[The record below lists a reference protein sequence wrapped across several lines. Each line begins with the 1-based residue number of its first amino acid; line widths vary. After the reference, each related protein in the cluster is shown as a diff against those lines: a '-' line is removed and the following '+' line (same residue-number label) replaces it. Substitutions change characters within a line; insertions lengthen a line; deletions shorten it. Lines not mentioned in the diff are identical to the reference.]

1 MDIQPGDTVIIKT
14 YPKEK
19 LTRRVVAVRPPILLL
34 TTDQEWQDFQSKKR
48 DPICIGFPIED
59 VIRVEKLAD
68 SN

>member
-1 MDIQPGDTVIIKT
+1 MDIQPGDIVIIKA

-19 LTRRVVAVRPPILLL
+19 LTRRVAEVRPPILLL
-34 TTDQEWQDFQSKKR
+34 TTDQEWRDSQSKKR
-48 DPICIGFPIED
+48 NPICIGFPIKD